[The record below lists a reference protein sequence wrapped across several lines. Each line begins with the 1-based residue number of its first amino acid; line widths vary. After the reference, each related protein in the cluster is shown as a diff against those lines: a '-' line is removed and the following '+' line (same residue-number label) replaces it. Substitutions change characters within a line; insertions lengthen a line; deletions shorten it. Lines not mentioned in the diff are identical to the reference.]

1 MDILYYLITA
11 CIALFML
18 LAMYD
23 GIYLHIWKYQL
34 HTREE
39 SYFEHKT
46 HTIRAILFPLI
57 VWLLV
62 INNVPI
68 SFWIGIALVGVDLI
82 TLGVDAFSETDSRE
96 SIGGLP
102 KWEYITHLFANGF
115 HFAAI
120 ILVLATKV
128 SITETGMMLSET
140 FIPSSAKEV
149 FDFVSVQAIPGA
161 VLMAII
167 HFVLILPFGKRIW
180 LKQRNKVTCC

>member
-1 MDILYYLITA
+1 MV
-11 CIALFML
+11 

-57 VWLLV
+57 VWLLF
-62 INNVPI
+62 INTDSF
-68 SFWIGIALVGVDLI
+68 SFWIGIVLVGLDLV
-82 TLGVDAFSETDSRE
+82 TLGIDAFSETDSRE
-96 SIGGLP
+96 NMGGLP
-102 KWEYITHLFANGF
+102 KWEYIVHLFANGF

-120 ILVLATKV
+120 ILLLATRISV
-128 SITETGMMLSET
+128 TETGMALNET
-140 FIPSSAKEV
+140 FASSTAKDV

-161 VLMAII
+161 VIMAII
-167 HFVLILPFGKRIW
+167 HFALILPFGKRIW
-180 LKQRNKVTCC
+180 SKQRNKVTCC